1 MKGILRMNN
10 FKSGFAAIV
19 GRPNVGKSTLTN
31 AFIGEK
37 TAIVSSKPQ
46 TTRTNLSAIDNGDN
60 YQIVFVDTPGMHTPR
75 TKLGTYMNN
84 SANESLGD
92 VDVALL
98 VVEAGKEVYD
108 LERNVIKTASSKNI
122 PIILVINKTDS
133 VEKEKILPQIDAFC
147 KEGEFAAIVPISA
160 LKRDGIKVLRDEI
173 LKHFDEGEPFY
184 PTDIYAD
191 STVRQMSE
199 EIIREKIL
207 KLFDREIPHGTAVEI
222 EQMKEDDDI
231 TKIKAVIYCEKAS
244 HKPILLGKKGEAI
257 KRIGTYARQ
266 DIEKLLGTQ
275 VFLELWVKVRE
286 DWRNQAIALKELGY
300 TKEK

>member
-1 MKGILRMNN
+1 MSN

-37 TAIVSSKPQ
+37 AAIVSSKPQ
-46 TTRTNLSAIDNGDN
+46 TTRTNLAAIDNGEN

-75 TKLGTYMNN
+75 TKLGEYMN
-84 SANESLGD
+84 SAAGGSLGD

-98 VVEAGKEVYD
+98 VVEAGREVYD
-108 LERNVIKTASSKNI
+108 IDRKIIQNAKKNGI
-122 PIILVINKTDS
+122 PLILVINKADS
-133 VEKEKILPQIDAFC
+133 VPKEEILPQISLYIS
-147 KEGEFAAIVPISA
+147 EGDFAAVIPVSA
-160 LKRDGIKVLRDEI
+160 LRNDGIAALREEI

-191 STVRQMSE
+191 STLREMSA
-199 EIIREKIL
+199 EIIREKL
-207 KLFDREIPHGTAVEI
+207 LRLLDREVPHGTAVEI
-222 EQMKEDDDI
+222 ESMQEGDTL
-231 TKIKAVIYCEKAS
+231 TKIKAVIYCEKSS
-244 HKPILLGKKGEAI
+244 HKPIIIGKKGETI
-257 KRIGTYARQ
+257 KRIGSYARA

-286 DWRNQAIALKELGY
+286 DWRNHGSALKELGY
-300 TKEK
+300 TK

>member
-1 MKGILRMNN
+1 MSN

-37 TAIVSSKPQ
+37 AAIVSSKPQ
-46 TTRTNLSAIDNGDN
+46 TTRTNLAAIDNGEN

-75 TKLGTYMNN
+75 TKLGEYMN
-84 SANESLGD
+84 SAAGGSLGD

-98 VVEAGKEVYD
+98 VVEAGREVYD
-108 LERNVIKTASSKNI
+108 IDRKIIQNAKKNSI
-122 PIILVINKTDS
+122 PLILVINKADS
-133 VEKEKILPQIDAFC
+133 VPKEEILPQISLYC
-147 KEGEFAAIVPISA
+147 NEGDFASVIPVSA
-160 LKRDGIKVLRDEI
+160 LRNDGIDALREEI

-191 STVRQMSE
+191 STLREMSA
-199 EIIREKIL
+199 EIIREKL
-207 KLFDREIPHGTAVEI
+207 LRLLDREVPHGTAVEI
-222 EQMKEDDDI
+222 ESMEEGDTL

-244 HKPILLGKKGEAI
+244 HKPIIIGKKGETI
-257 KRIGTYARQ
+257 KRIGSYARA
-266 DIEKLLGTQ
+266 DIEKLLDTQ

-286 DWRNQAIALKELGY
+286 DWRNHGSALKELGY
-300 TKEK
+300 TK

>member
-1 MKGILRMNN
+1 MSN

-37 TAIVSSKPQ
+37 AAIVSSKPQ
-46 TTRTNLSAIDNGDN
+46 TTRTNLAAIDNGEN

-75 TKLGTYMNN
+75 TKLGEYMN
-84 SANESLGD
+84 SAAGGSLGD

-98 VVEAGKEVYD
+98 VVEAGREVYD
-108 LERNVIKTASSKNI
+108 IDRKIIQNAKKNGI
-122 PIILVINKTDS
+122 PLILVINKADS
-133 VEKEKILPQIDAFC
+133 VPKEEILPQISLYIS
-147 KEGEFAAIVPISA
+147 EGDFAAVIPISA
-160 LKRDGIKVLRDEI
+160 LRNDGIDALREEI

-191 STVRQMSE
+191 STLREMSA
-199 EIIREKIL
+199 EIIREKL
-207 KLFDREIPHGTAVEI
+207 LRLLDREVPHGTAVEI
-222 EQMKEDDDI
+222 ESMQEGDTL
-231 TKIKAVIYCEKAS
+231 TKIKAVIYCEKSS
-244 HKPILLGKKGEAI
+244 HKPIIIGKKGETI
-257 KRIGTYARQ
+257 KRIGSYARA

-286 DWRNQAIALKELGY
+286 DWRNHGSALKELGY
-300 TKEK
+300 TKQ